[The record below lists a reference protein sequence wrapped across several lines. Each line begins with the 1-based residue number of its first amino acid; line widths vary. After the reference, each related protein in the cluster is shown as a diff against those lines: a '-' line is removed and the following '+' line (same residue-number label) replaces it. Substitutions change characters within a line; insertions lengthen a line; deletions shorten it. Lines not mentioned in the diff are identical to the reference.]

1 MKHSAAGVL
10 VLVLVSS
17 GVAQAEPIEQKARTA
32 QTAKTAHGVT
42 VTGTGARARPQK
54 VAYIAPSSPVG
65 ATTASAPVPPAATE
79 HKEESSNGPLD
90 PFRIGAF
97 TGLGFP
103 RPIGIEG
110 FIKIEKI
117 IGLGV
122 EYSFAPDLTISGVA
136 TQLNAV
142 MGDFR
147 VFPFENAF
155 FIGMGVG
162 HQHLSAQSTVAVA
175 ELGGTT
181 PGITVDAFLLNPR
194 VGFLYTWGWG
204 LTLGIDAGLQIPV
217 AAQTHSTIP
226 SGVSFSPD
234 PTGMANTFG
243 RSILPT
249 VDLLRLG
256 LLL

>member
-1 MKHSAAGVL
+1 LKHSAAGVL
-10 VLVLVSS
+10 VLVLVGG
-17 GVAQAEPIEQKARTA
+17 GVARAEPIEQKARTA
-32 QTAKTAHGVT
+32 QTAKTAHPA
-42 VTGTGARARPQK
+42 ARARPQK
-54 VAYIAPSSPVG
+54 VAYIAPSSPVI
-65 ATTASAPVPPAATE
+65 ATPAAAPVPPAASE
-79 HKEESSNGPLD
+79 RPKEEGSNGLLD

-97 TGLGFP
+97 TGIGFP

-110 FIKIEKI
+110 FVKIEKI
-117 IGLGV
+117 IGLGI

-162 HQHLSAQSTVAVA
+162 HQHLSAQSASA
-175 ELGGTT
+175 IPELGGAT

-249 VDLLRLG
+249 VDILRLG